1 MTRCHALAVAM
12 LLAVAS
18 PSKSRPDFIPNP
30 HQTFEGFVSINA
42 PRPDVP
48 VGALWIQ
55 GYGPTGEAASP
66 DNVETVRSLNGV
78 TVDKNLQLSAS
89 AGLLSLF
96 GIDPRLRD
104 HFTAHFTDLTLVRVK
119 DPSKLSGPAGEPR
132 ILEALKA
139 GGITISSDSG
149 VDLNGRTINVEAA
162 KISGQTANS
171 RARTFSIDGRD
182 LFIAIKVATLKRVE
196 GRARRF
202 DLTPDGER
210 GGKVRVDDFAL
221 AVANIGCGAAA
232 ANGCG
237 GPPNVTVRKLSTQQS
252 KEGLMVALQLAGPTT
267 LTLPVPISDG
277 DAGLYTK
284 LSVEV
289 QPSCARARADGCG
302 HRDRINVAY
311 VGERIETL
319 NNPKGEG
326 W

>member
-1 MTRCHALAVAM
+1 MTRRHAVAVAT

-18 PSKSRPDFIPNP
+18 PGRSHPDFIPNP

-78 TVDKNLQLSAS
+78 TIDKNLQLSAS

-149 VDLNGRTINVEAA
+149 GRTEW
-162 KISGQTANS
+162 ANHQCRGRQDQRSDRQQS
-171 RARTFSIDGRD
+171 RAHVQHRWARSVYRDQGRD
-182 LFIAIKVATLKRVE
+182 A
-196 GRARRF
+196 
-202 DLTPDGER
+202 
-210 GGKVRVDDFAL
+210 
-221 AVANIGCGAAA
+221 
-232 ANGCG
+232 
-237 GPPNVTVRKLSTQQS
+237 
-252 KEGLMVALQLAGPTT
+252 
-267 LTLPVPISDG
+267 
-277 DAGLYTK
+277 
-284 LSVEV
+284 
-289 QPSCARARADGCG
+289 
-302 HRDRINVAY
+302 
-311 VGERIETL
+311 
-319 NNPKGEG
+319 
-326 W
+326 